1 MKISPS
7 PILVIIHQPCR
18 WPTTHIRHYFTNYF
32 HLTAQKTAGW
42 SSSRLQPRRRCTRRE
57 FGSASL
63 ANPGTKLYQQALLSR
78 TTLARSSI
86 SGLRCN
92 RPTRRTE
99 LHQRAVLPRQA
110 RGRISISGLDLS
122 ASHGVTYLR
131 RRGGEWIPE
140 DESNT
145 SGGRW
150 SGSGRRADTPRQG
163 VSEGGRNGV
172 TERFPGP
179 AVAPRLL
186 VKTSR
191 RSVSPTAQS
200 RSR

>member
-1 MKISPS
+1 M
-7 PILVIIHQPCR
+7 
-18 WPTTHIRHYFTNYF
+18 
-32 HLTAQKTAGW
+32 G
-42 SSSRLQPRRRCTRRE
+42 RE
-57 FGSASL
+57 FGSAPL
-63 ANPGTKLYQQALLSR
+63 ANTKSHQRALLSR
-78 TTLARSSI
+78 TMLGRSSI

-92 RPTRRTE
+92 RPTSSTE
-99 LHQRAVLPRQA
+99 IHQRAVLPRQA

-122 ASHGVTYLR
+122 ARKGVTYLQ
-131 RRGGEWIPE
+131 RRGGEWILS

-145 SGGRW
+145 SGRRW
-150 SGSGRRADTPRQG
+150 SGSGRKADTPRQG

-191 RSVSPTAQS
+191 RSVRPSAQS
-200 RSR
+200 HSR